1 MCEIPFL
8 ADGVSQEKNRGRAT
22 VGMAVPVSPRERG
35 ARVFLSEENTFHRKR
50 MKIPILS
57 SYILSYKK
65 PPVFVETGGFL

>member
-1 MCEIPFL
+1 
-8 ADGVSQEKNRGRAT
+8 
-22 VGMAVPVSPRERG
+22 MAVPVSPRERG